1 MKNSIKHPST
11 AFCSYSLPP
20 LDPVKTPIGV
30 KPAILAGDLIA
41 QSLEAGIEN
50 VDGKLLT
57 NVFDDENLSS
67 IGDPLLTLR
76 VSDDTGSYRSDKL
89 DYISHLDHF
98 GVDSGNSNP
107 ASSTPDIPSDSTET
121 PSVE

>member
-11 AFCSYSLPP
+11 AFCSHSFLPAE
-20 LDPVKTPIGV
+20 PVKIPVGA
-30 KPAILAGDLIA
+30 KPALLAGDLIA
-41 QSLEAGIEN
+41 QALEAGIEN

-57 NVFDDENLSS
+57 NVFDSENLSS

-76 VSDDTGSYRSDKL
+76 TSDDTGSYRTDKL
-89 DYISHLDHF
+89 DYISHLDHY

-107 ASSTPDIPSDSTET
+107 ADSALDVVAEPSTPPSAE
-121 PSVE
+121 